1 MTLAQYLKQNGINQV
16 DFGNKIGLSGA
27 SVSRLK
33 RGLQWPD
40 KDTVKRIELA
50 TGGLVTANDFA
61 GMEAA

>member
-1 MTLAQYLKQNGINQV
+1 MTLAQYLKDNGINQV
-16 DFGNKIGLSGA
+16 DFGMKIGLSGA

-40 KDTVKRIELA
+40 KDTVRRIEVA
-50 TGGLVTANDFA
+50 TGGQVTANDFA